1 MYNILVTKS
10 VTEICATLCHF
21 SFYFIGPLSLEFSIT
36 AMISA
41 HIADYTNKMGEK
53 KLFPISGSARDER
66 LCSKI
71 AVKWLVLWELAM
83 FSDRIRATIEPG
95 PSVYRSLAML
105 ILYENAFKMFSY
117 FFSPA
122 FRNGGKKQPSSLSV
136 Y

>member
-1 MYNILVTKS
+1 MYIVTSWLWKCQYIILVTKS

-21 SFYFIGPLSLEFSIT
+21 SFYFIGPLSLELSII

-41 HIADYTNKMGEK
+41 HIADYSNKMGEK

-95 PSVYRSLAML
+95 PSVYRSLHAHMITL
-105 ILYENAFKMFSY
+105 
-117 FFSPA
+117 
-122 FRNGGKKQPSSLSV
+122 
-136 Y
+136 

>member
-1 MYNILVTKS
+1 
-10 VTEICATLCHF
+10 
-21 SFYFIGPLSLEFSIT
+21 
-36 AMISA
+36 MISA

-122 FRNGGKKQPSSLSV
+122 FRNGGKKQPSSLIVCIEMGTSILSV
-136 Y
+136 VCSLGNIMTFLTVH